1 MDPIALKDRI
11 LSKLETGV
19 VAAMQVL
26 MMVVVLV
33 ATFLL
38 YLLLL
43 KNLFSQV
50 ARIESVDGLLPTLQ
64 QSFAGV
70 LTVVLGLEL
79 LETLNTYFTEHHVRL
94 EVILVVAIIAV
105 GRHVIQIDFEHTPGT
120 VLLGISGVILALTL
134 GYFLIKKAQV
144 AVASKQ
150 SDQVTSVTQR
160 TVNRHTSNVVFGVF
174 GHHNSPFDKHLRA
187 RGRGQTA
194 VLQIRHAGVGYF

>member
-1 MDPIALKDRI
+1 MHGIALKDRI
-11 LSKLETGV
+11 LSKLEASV

-33 ATFLL
+33 ATFAL

-43 KNLFSQV
+43 KHLFSEV
-50 ARIESVDGLLPTLQ
+50 AQIESVDGLLPTLQ

-94 EVILVVAIIAV
+94 EVILVVAIIAI

-120 VLLGISGVILALTL
+120 VLLGIAGVILALTL
-134 GYFLIKKAQV
+134 GYFLVKKAQV
-144 AVASKQ
+144 AVAPARAADATDQESK
-150 SDQVTSVTQR
+150 
-160 TVNRHTSNVVFGVF
+160 
-174 GHHNSPFDKHLRA
+174 
-187 RGRGQTA
+187 
-194 VLQIRHAGVGYF
+194 

>member
-1 MDPIALKDRI
+1 MHGIAFKDRI
-11 LSKLETGV
+11 LSKLEASV

-33 ATFLL
+33 ATFVL

-43 KNLFSQV
+43 KNLFAQV
-50 ARIESVDGLLPTLQ
+50 TRIESVEGLLPTLQ

-94 EVILVVAIIAV
+94 EVILVVAIIAI

-120 VLLGISGVILALTL
+120 VLLGIAGVILALTL
-134 GYFLIKKAQV
+134 GYFLVKKAQV
-144 AVASKQ
+144 AVAPSE
-150 SDQVTSVTQR
+150 
-160 TVNRHTSNVVFGVF
+160 
-174 GHHNSPFDKHLRA
+174 PARA
-187 RGRGQTA
+187 RDTDEQ
-194 VLQIRHAGVGYF
+194 

>member
-1 MDPIALKDRI
+1 MDGIALKDRI
-11 LSKLETGV
+11 LSKLEASV

-33 ATFLL
+33 ATFVL

-43 KNLFSQV
+43 KNLFTQV

-94 EVILVVAIIAV
+94 EVILVVAIIAI

-134 GYFLIKKAQV
+134 GYFLVKKAQV
-144 AVASKQ
+144 AVAPKESAGAA
-150 SDQVTSVTQR
+150 SE
-160 TVNRHTSNVVFGVF
+160 
-174 GHHNSPFDKHLRA
+174 
-187 RGRGQTA
+187 
-194 VLQIRHAGVGYF
+194 QIAHR

>member
-1 MDPIALKDRI
+1 MYGIALKDRI
-11 LSKLETGV
+11 LSKLEAVV

-33 ATFLL
+33 ATFML
-38 YLLLL
+38 YQLLL

-94 EVILVVAIIAV
+94 EVILVVAIIAI

-120 VLLGISGVILALTL
+120 ILLGVSAVILALTL
-134 GYFLIKKAQV
+134 GYFLVKKAQV
-144 AVASKQ
+144 AVAPKESA
-150 SDQVTSVTQR
+150 R
-160 TVNRHTSNVVFGVF
+160 ATSNT
-174 GHHNSPFDKHLRA
+174 NE
-187 RGRGQTA
+187 Q
-194 VLQIRHAGVGYF
+194 

>member
-1 MDPIALKDRI
+1 MDAIALKDKI
-11 LSKLETGV
+11 LSKLEAGV

-33 ATFLL
+33 ATFIL

-43 KNLFSQV
+43 KNLFSQA

-94 EVILVVAIIAV
+94 EVILVVAIIAI

-120 VLLGISGVILALTL
+120 VLLGIAGVIFALTL
-134 GYFLIKKAQV
+134 GYYLIKKAHVQ
-144 AVASKQ
+144 VASKEPARAT
-150 SDQVTSVTQR
+150 SDT
-160 TVNRHTSNVVFGVF
+160 NEH
-174 GHHNSPFDKHLRA
+174 
-187 RGRGQTA
+187 
-194 VLQIRHAGVGYF
+194 

>member
-1 MDPIALKDRI
+1 MYGIALKDRI
-11 LSKLETGV
+11 LSKLETSV

-26 MMVVVLV
+26 MIVVVLV
-33 ATFLL
+33 ATFML
-38 YLLLL
+38 YQLLL

-94 EVILVVAIIAV
+94 EVILVVAIIAI

-120 VLLGISGVILALTL
+120 ILLGISAVILALTL
-134 GYFLIKKAQV
+134 GYFLVKKAQV
-144 AVASKQ
+144 AVAPKESA
-150 SDQVTSVTQR
+150 R
-160 TVNRHTSNVVFGVF
+160 ATSNT
-174 GHHNSPFDKHLRA
+174 NE
-187 RGRGQTA
+187 Q
-194 VLQIRHAGVGYF
+194 

>member
-1 MDPIALKDRI
+1 MGGIALKDRI
-11 LSKLETGV
+11 LSKLEASV

-26 MMVVVLV
+26 MMVVVVV

-43 KNLFSQV
+43 KHLFTQA
-50 ARIESVDGLLPTLQ
+50 ARIESIEGLLPTLQ

-94 EVILVVAIIAV
+94 EVILVVAIIAI
-105 GRHVIQIDFEHTPGT
+105 GRHVIQIDFEHTSGT

-134 GYFLIKKAQV
+134 GYFLVKRAQV
-144 AVASKQ
+144 AVAPKESIRAT
-150 SDQVTSVTQR
+150 SDTKER
-160 TVNRHTSNVVFGVF
+160 
-174 GHHNSPFDKHLRA
+174 
-187 RGRGQTA
+187 
-194 VLQIRHAGVGYF
+194 

>member
-1 MDPIALKDRI
+1 MDAIALKDKI

-33 ATFLL
+33 ATFML
-38 YLLLL
+38 YQLLL

-94 EVILVVAIIAV
+94 EVILVVAIIAI

-120 VLLGISGVILALTL
+120 ILLGISAVILALTL
-134 GYFLIKKAQV
+134 GYFLVKKAQV
-144 AVASKQ
+144 AVAPKESA
-150 SDQVTSVTQR
+150 R
-160 TVNRHTSNVVFGVF
+160 ATSNT
-174 GHHNSPFDKHLRA
+174 NE
-187 RGRGQTA
+187 Q
-194 VLQIRHAGVGYF
+194 

>member
-1 MDPIALKDRI
+1 MYGIALKDRI
-11 LSKLETGV
+11 LSKLEACV
-19 VAAMQVL
+19 AAAMQVL

-33 ATFLL
+33 ATFIL

-43 KNLFSQV
+43 KNLFSQA

-94 EVILVVAIIAV
+94 EVILVVAIIAI

-120 VLLGISGVILALTL
+120 VLLGISGVIFALTL
-134 GYFLIKKAQV
+134 GYFLIKKAQA
-144 AVASKQ
+144 AVAPREPSGTR
-150 SDQVTSVTQR
+150 SDT
-160 TVNRHTSNVVFGVF
+160 N
-174 GHHNSPFDKHLRA
+174 D
-187 RGRGQTA
+187 
-194 VLQIRHAGVGYF
+194 

>member
-1 MDPIALKDRI
+1 MYGIALKDRI
-11 LSKLETGV
+11 LSKLEAVV

-33 ATFLL
+33 ATFML
-38 YLLLL
+38 YQLLL

-50 ARIESVDGLLPTLQ
+50 AQIESVDGLLPTLQ

-94 EVILVVAIIAV
+94 EVILVVAIIAI

-120 VLLGISGVILALTL
+120 ILLGISAVILALTL
-134 GYFLIKKAQV
+134 GYFLVKKAQV
-144 AVASKQ
+144 AVAPKESA
-150 SDQVTSVTQR
+150 R
-160 TVNRHTSNVVFGVF
+160 ATSNT
-174 GHHNSPFDKHLRA
+174 NE
-187 RGRGQTA
+187 Q
-194 VLQIRHAGVGYF
+194 